1 MRNLIMAL
9 LTPLSP
15 PKNYSF
21 SQRNFAQEYIDMK
34 EEYERKQ
41 QQKPVYRLGV
51 AKFDYPLSN
60 SRR

>member
-21 SQRNFAQEYIDMK
+21 SQRNFAQEYKDMK
-34 EEYERKQ
+34 DDYVRKQ
-41 QQKPVYRLGV
+41 QPKPIHQLGP

-60 SRR
+60 SRS